1 MRAEIDAKIA
11 APPGSD
17 SYLAQYKNALTSVME
32 ALSDE
37 KKSQYLQLAKE
48 WRRHGPPPEIQQ
60 K

>member
-1 MRAEIDAKIA
+1 MRAEIDAKIT

-17 SYLAQYKNALTSVME
+17 LYLAHYKNALTSVME
-32 ALSDE
+32 ELSDE
-37 KKSQYLQLAKE
+37 KRSQYLQLAME